1 MLTTKPYRRHSHQV
15 PGDCL
20 QGTEAHEGFPF
31 QGLFGFLSTHDF
43 STKMLQKLLY
53 VLLISKTTPSKA
65 AKFI

>member
-1 MLTTKPYRRHSHQV
+1 M
-15 PGDCL
+15 
-20 QGTEAHEGFPF
+20 GFPF